1 MLKVGLQLFTVREDL
16 ERDFEGTIAKIAE
29 LGYQGVEFAGFY
41 GRSAEQI
48 NELLKKHNL
57 EVVGSHTQYA
67 DLVNDAQS
75 LIDYNKAIGNKYII
89 VPYLS
94 EEQRGNWPE
103 IFANLRKIAEVCNQN
118 GVTLLYHNHDFELT
132 EKIGEHTV
140 LDALYSELPA
150 DLIQVELD
158 TAWVQYSGYDAVEY
172 IEKYAGRLPLVH
184 WKDFKRTEDG
194 IQMME
199 LNEGEV
205 DVARIGDA
213 AAKAGVEWIVVEQD
227 NSLQAPMQ
235 SIEQSINWV
244 KSYGAKGGLVN
255 V

>member
-48 NELLKKHNL
+48 ADLLKQHNL
-57 EVVGSHTQYA
+57 EVVGSHTQYN
-67 DLVNDAQS
+67 DLLNDAQS

-94 EEQRGNWPE
+94 EEQRGNWSE
-103 IFANLRKIAEVCNQN
+103 LFANLRKIAEVCNQN
-118 GVTLLYHNHDFELT
+118 DVVLLYHNHDFELS
-132 EKIGEHTV
+132 EKIGDHTV
-140 LDALYSELPA
+140 LDALYAELPA

-158 TAWVQYSGYDAVEY
+158 TAWVQYSGYDAIEY
-172 IEKYAGRLPLVH
+172 IDKYAGRLPLVH
-184 WKDFKRTEDG
+184 WKDFKRTDDG

-199 LNEGEV
+199 LGEGEV
-205 DVARIGDA
+205 PVARVGDA
-213 AAKAGVEWIVVEQD
+213 ADKAGAEWIIVEQD
-227 NSLQAPMQ
+227 NSLQAPLQ

-244 KSYGAKGGLVN
+244 KSYGAKGGPVN

>member
-16 ERDFEGTIAKIAE
+16 ERDFEGTIEKIAQ

-41 GRSAEQI
+41 GRSADQI
-48 NELLKKHNL
+48 NELLKKNNL
-57 EVVGSHTQYA
+57 EVVGSHTQYN
-67 DLVNDAQS
+67 DLLNDAQS

-103 IFANLRKIAEVCNQN
+103 IFANLRKFAEVCNQN
-118 GVTLLYHNHDFELT
+118 DVVLLYHNHDFEFT
-132 EKIGEHTV
+132 EKIGDSTV
-140 LDALYSELPA
+140 FDALYSELPA

-158 TAWVQYSGYDAVEY
+158 TAWVQYSGYDPIEY

-184 WKDFKRTEDG
+184 WKDFKRTDDG

-199 LNEGEV
+199 LGEGEV
-205 DVARIGDA
+205 PIARVGDA
-213 AAKAGVEWIVVEQD
+213 ADKAGAEWIIVEQD

-244 KSYGAKGGLVN
+244 KSYGAKGGVVN